1 MSWQII
7 TEQQRFKELLT
18 GWASAKILALDT
30 EFMRVNTFNPQIALL
45 QLNVNQKMYL
55 IDPLAIDTVALGLGE
70 LLANPHSLKI
80 LHASSED
87 IEVLFYKY
95 PQARMNN
102 IFDTQIALAFLGYG
116 LQVGY
121 QKALKECL
129 NIEISKAETRSDWLA
144 RPLTSEQLQY
154 AVSDVEYLPALYD
167 FVVARLRE
175 KDLLAY
181 CQEDSLLMLKEGA
194 PVPYLKTLY
203 QQFSNAWQFD
213 RRQLLLLKNLAMWRE
228 ASARLHDIPR
238 AFVLKNHTLLAM
250 VQKRPYTL
258 AQLSRIEDLHPRTY
272 QKHGPMLLEMIK
284 AARHQPIEQCPPLL
298 PLPLP
303 KSAKSLF
310 DLLRQK
316 TDQIAQQ
323 HHIPADVLLRKR
335 WLDALVLGYID
346 EGDNFTLPLALQGW
360 RYEILT
366 KPLLEILASQAQ
378 QLLKWRQYRHRLDD
392 SVEPVFN

>member
-1 MSWQII
+1 MNWHLI
-7 TEQQRFKELLT
+7 TDQQRFKELLT
-18 GWASAKILALDT
+18 GWASTKTLALDT
-30 EFMRVNTFNPQIALL
+30 EFMRVNTFNPQVALL
-45 QLNVNQKMYL
+45 QLNINQKIYL

-80 LHASSED
+80 LHACSED

-95 PQARMNN
+95 PQARIHN
-102 IFDTQIALAFLGYG
+102 IFDTQIGLAFLGYG

-129 NIEISKAETRSDWLA
+129 NIDISKAETRSDWLA
-144 RPLTSEQLQY
+144 RPLSNEQLQY
-154 AVSDVEYLPALYD
+154 AASDVEHLPALYD
-167 FVVARLRE
+167 FIANRLRD
-175 KDLLAY
+175 KGLFDY

-238 AFVLKNHTLLAM
+238 TFVLKNHTLLAM
-250 VQKRPYTL
+250 VQKRPHTL

-284 AARHQPIEQCPPLL
+284 AAQHHPIQQCPSLL

-310 DLLRQK
+310 DVLRQK
-316 TDQIAQQ
+316 TEKIAQQ

-346 EGDNFTLPLALQGW
+346 EGENFTLPLALQGW
-360 RYEILT
+360 RYEMLT
-366 KPLLEILASQAQ
+366 VPLLEILASQRQ
-378 QLLKWRQYRHRLDD
+378 HLLKWRQYRHRLDD
-392 SVEPVFN
+392 SVEPAFN

>member
-1 MSWQII
+1 MNWQVI
-7 TEQQRFKELLT
+7 TEQQRFKELLI
-18 GWASAKILALDT
+18 GWASAKTLALDT
-30 EFMRVNTFNPQIALL
+30 EFMRVNTFNPQVALL
-45 QLNVNQKMYL
+45 QLNINQKIYL

-80 LHASSED
+80 LHACSED

-95 PQARMNN
+95 PQARIHN
-102 IFDTQIALAFLGYG
+102 IFDTQIGLAFLGYG

-129 NIEISKAETRSDWLA
+129 NIDISKAETRSDWLA
-144 RPLTSEQLQY
+144 RPLSNEQLQY
-154 AVSDVEYLPALYD
+154 AASDVEHLPALYD
-167 FVVARLRE
+167 FIANRLRA
-175 KDLLAY
+175 KGLFDY

-238 AFVLKNHTLLAM
+238 TFVLKNHTLLAM
-250 VQKRPYTL
+250 VQKRPHTL

-284 AARHQPIEQCPPLL
+284 AAQHHPIQQCPSLL

-310 DLLRQK
+310 DVLRQK
-316 TDQIAQQ
+316 TETIAQQ

-346 EGDNFTLPLALQGW
+346 EGENFTLPLALQGW
-360 RYEILT
+360 RYEMLT
-366 KPLLEILASQAQ
+366 VPLLEILASQRQ

-392 SVEPVFN
+392 SVEPAFN